1 MVVSGGLQTGK
12 VKKNGFFAADCGQW
26 SVDIIKMARKR
37 TYDTLH
43 DINVTNLVDVVL
55 VLLIIFMIAAPMLQS
70 GIDINLPRAKATQ
83 EELGEGVVVT
93 ITKEQKIFI
102 DERVTNLDRFDGIL
116 RDATSKKGSK
126 SVYLRADK
134 EIPYGLIVEVIS
146 KIKGLGI
153 EDLGL
158 VTEQT
163 K

>member
-1 MVVSGGLQTGK
+1 
-12 VKKNGFFAADCGQW
+12 
-26 SVDIIKMARKR
+26 MARKR

-83 EELGEGVVVT
+83 EDLGEGVVVT
-93 ITKEQKIFI
+93 ITKEQKIYI
-102 DERVTNLDRFDGIL
+102 DERITNLDRFEGIL
-116 RDATSKKGSK
+116 SDVTRKKGSR

-134 EIPYGLIVEVIS
+134 EIPYGLIVDVIG
-146 KIKGLGI
+146 KIKSLGI
-153 EDLGL
+153 QDLGL
-158 VTEQT
+158 VTEPA

>member
-1 MVVSGGLQTGK
+1 
-12 VKKNGFFAADCGQW
+12 
-26 SVDIIKMARKR
+26 MARKR

-158 VTEQT
+158 VTEQA